1 MDSES
6 AAGPSK
12 TLPIIA
18 AGYVIAAAGLVAF
31 LTLNGIS
38 VPAPA
43 TALTIL
49 LIALGLLLPPA
60 GMFAFRRILDRNKTA
75 ARNGLLLEGSGL
87 IVLLLGVVL
96 AVSLSSLTGY
106 LVGAIFIAGSA
117 ASALLGAVML
127 RRKHSDIGLGGP
139 REMNYLVLGT
149 ALIFSGG
156 AIIMTSNI
164 AFFYFISQVQNTVY
178 VDIGATVIACGCVL
192 GAYSF
197 FLTSYRRGVGKY
209 SKSQPS
215 ADV

>member
-1 MDSES
+1 VADTNTTSPVGSES
-6 AAGPSK
+6 VVRPSK
-12 TLPIIA
+12 TLNLIA
-18 AGYVIAAAGLVAF
+18 AGYVVAAAGLVAF
-31 LTLNGIS
+31 LTINGIS
-38 VPAPA
+38 VPGAA
-43 TALTIL
+43 TAITIL

-60 GMFAFRRILDRNKTA
+60 GMFAFRGVLGRNKTA

-106 LVGAIFIAGSA
+106 LVGAIFVAGSG

-139 REMNYLVLGT
+139 HELNWLVLGT
-149 ALIFSGG
+149 VLIFSGA

-178 VDIGATVIACGCVL
+178 VDIGATVIALGCVL

-197 FLTSYRRGVGKY
+197 FLASR
-209 SKSQPS
+209 PS
-215 ADV
+215 GPHL